1 MGRTEATGMRNRRG
15 GMPADARRPLPNS
28 RGSLLPVDEAG
39 EVSRTTAGL
48 WEEGKNGA
56 KS

>member
-1 MGRTEATGMRNRRG
+1 MGMRNQRG